1 MQAILLYDFELRAWS
16 GWPFL
21 VWYVANVL
29 TFVASME
36 PWIGLNDWP
45 DHLAMAGVCVCVRAR
60 VRACMRVRACVRVH
74 ACVRMIAWAGWAG
87 WRALALHSC

>member
-29 TFVASME
+29 MFVANME

-45 DHLAMAGVCVCVRAR
+45 DHLAMAGVCVCVC
-60 VRACMRVRACVRVH
+60 VRARVRACVRV
-74 ACVRMIAWAGWAG
+74 IAWAGWAG

>member
-45 DHLAMAGVCVCVRAR
+45 DHLAMAGVCVRAR
-60 VRACMRVRACVRVH
+60 ACVRACMRVRACVRVH
-74 ACVRMIAWAGWAG
+74 ACVRMIAWAGW
-87 WRALALHSC
+87 RALAQHWC

>member
-1 MQAILLYDFELRAWS
+1 MHSSMQAILLYDFELRAWS

-45 DHLAMAGVCVCVRAR
+45 DHLAMAGVCVCVC
-60 VRACMRVRACVRVH
+60 VCVRACV
-74 ACVRMIAWAGWAG
+74 CV
-87 WRALALHSC
+87 CVCE

>member
-1 MQAILLYDFELRAWS
+1 MHSSMQAILLYDFELRAWS

-45 DHLAMAGVCVCVRAR
+45 DHLAMAGVCVCVC
-60 VRACMRVRACVRVH
+60 ACVRACVR
-74 ACVRMIAWAGWAG
+74 ACE
-87 WRALALHSC
+87 